1 MGGLN
6 PTRHTFRPSSI
17 GYLVGLIA
25 AFSLVAA
32 ACGGD
37 DGGLAVGDAAPDF
50 TLTDASGASVVLD
63 AYQNQDVLLY
73 FHVADG

>member
-1 MGGLN
+1 MRHRLRPRSAGHLAGL
-6 PTRHTFRPSSI
+6 
-17 GYLVGLIA
+17 LA

-37 DGGLAVGDAAPDF
+37 DGGLAVGDTAPDF
-50 TLTDASGASVVLD
+50 SLSDSSGASVALD

-73 FHVADG
+73 FHMADG

>member
-6 PTRHTFRPSSI
+6 QMRHKSQPSSI
-17 GYLVGLIA
+17 GFLVGLIA

-37 DGGLAVGDAAPDF
+37 GGGLAVGDAAPDF
-50 TLTDASGASVVLD
+50 TLTDASGARVALE
-63 AYQNQDVLLY
+63 AYENQDVLLY
-73 FHVADG
+73 FHMADG